1 MGSVTYQIREEKEVV
16 SRKECRKNFCGA
28 IAGCVVDI
36 KAEKNKFSRYTN
48 MVYESIFRETSDE
61 CREILRLSKKDRLRD
76 SLHESV
82 LDLVAAYEFGLADAI
97 NKEHNRLGR
106 LLWKRD
112 VDRVIA
118 KFEKMPHWVPLI
130 QKARAEMG
138 LRDISEKGALHP
150 KLIHVNWGGQ

>member
-1 MGSVTYQIREEKEVV
+1 MVTAIYEAKETI
-16 SRKECRKNFCGA
+16 SRKDCRKTFCGA
-28 IAGCVVDI
+28 IGKCVVDI

-48 MVYESIFRETSDE
+48 MVYGSIFLESAEEYRN
-61 CREILRLSKKDRLRD
+61 ILRLSKKDRLRD

-82 LDLVAAYEFGLADAI
+82 LDLIASYELGLADAI
-97 NKEHNRLGR
+97 NKEFKYLGR
-106 LLWKRD
+106 RLWKRD

-118 KFEKMPHWVPLI
+118 RFEKMPHWVPLI

-150 KLIHVNWGGQ
+150 KLVHINFGGQ